1 MTDEVYEYQQSMQEQ
16 ARAAH
21 RTPISPTRIASEAEN
36 HKKDGPCQTIVLPNL
51 PSVAGRVKYAMGTMN
66 LSQFSQRT
74 GISGSYLGQLCSGKA
89 KKLSAYNANRI
100 AGASSMGVTVGW
112 LLGLP
117 KTEEKQP
124 PTQPPEPEL
133 PDISDFW
140 ERLEWAVKNSGKTR
154 NAISYEIGANTD
166 YISYSLRNRS
176 EIRADK
182 ADPLAKALGVDK
194 EWLFKGMDLHKEKK
208 RNERIASLIES
219 VKDDMLVE
227 GISYQE
233 MAKRIRVNKASLY
246 YWINGNTTPNA
257 ACVKKIKY
265 YIENL
270 SPAAMD
276 FKKAHDDVQK
286 NEKSQAK
293 SEKIVQKVEGVYTA
307 ETLAAIVSVLKG
319 TYKVS
324 LTLEEVNP

>member
-16 ARAAH
+16 AKAAH
-21 RTPISPTRIASEAEN
+21 RTPISPTRTASEAEN
-36 HKKDGPCQTIVLPNL
+36 HKKDGPCQTLVLPNL

-89 KKLSAYNANRI
+89 KTLSAYNANRI

-124 PTQPPEPEL
+124 PTPPPEPEL
-133 PDISDFW
+133 PDLPDFW

-154 NAISYEIGANTD
+154 NAISYEMGANTD

-194 EWLFKGMDLHKEKK
+194 GWLFKGMDLYKGKR

-219 VKDDMLVE
+219 VKDDMLDE
-227 GISYQE
+227 GISG
-233 MAKRIRVNKASLY
+233 
-246 YWINGNTTPNA
+246 NG
-257 ACVKKIKY
+257 
-265 YIENL
+265 
-270 SPAAMD
+270 
-276 FKKAHDDVQK
+276 
-286 NEKSQAK
+286 
-293 SEKIVQKVEGVYTA
+293 
-307 ETLAAIVSVLKG
+307 ETHSGK
-319 TYKVS
+319 
-324 LTLEEVNP
+324 

>member
-21 RTPISPTRIASEAEN
+21 RTPVSAPRQMSEKEC
-36 HKKDGPCQTIVLPNL
+36 HEKDGPCQILVLPNL
-51 PSVAGRVKYAMGTMN
+51 PSVAGRVKYAMGAMN
-66 LSQFSQRT
+66 LGQFSQRT
-74 GISGSYLGQLCSGKA
+74 GISATYLGQLCSGKA
-89 KKLSAYNANRI
+89 KTLSAYNANRI

-117 KTEEKQP
+117 KPEEKQP
-124 PTQPPEPEL
+124 PAPPPKPEL

-194 EWLFKGMDLHKEKK
+194 EWLFKKTDLHKRKK
-208 RNERIASLIES
+208 RNERIAPLIES
-219 VKDDMLVE
+219 VKDAMLEE
-227 GISYQE
+227 GITYQE
-233 MAKRIRVNKASLY
+233 MAKRIQVNKTSLY
-246 YWINGNTTPNA
+246 EWVNGNKTPSA
-257 ACVKKIKY
+257 ASVKKIKY

-276 FKKAHDDVQK
+276 FKKAHDDVQ
-286 NEKSQAK
+286 NGEKSKAK
-293 SEKIVQKVEGVYTA
+293 SEKIVQRFEGVYTA

-324 LTLEEVNP
+324 LTLEEV